1 MFVSDVDEEFFA
13 NTILTYLKEGGGRG
27 GLVQGEKDFVVTLNV
42 YLILSYIPLAVSEKH
57 DFHLRERT

>member
-13 NTILTYLKEGGGRG
+13 NTILTYLKEGGG
-27 GLVQGEKDFVVTLNV
+27 LVQEEKDFLVTLNV